1 MLYTSL
7 SKAQEFYYEEFM
19 SFPLLTSMFFV
30 CLFVFHF
37 SLPLFHY
44 KKTPW
49 EMVEG
54 ALNFSYSQSNELK
67 NQSLWHE
74 NWANQTCF
82 GCLLM
87 LFLLDKVLTFQLP
100 TIFHMHST
108 VAILRRE
115 KKIMEDKW
123 SVCVC
128 VCVLGRS

>member
-1 MLYTSL
+1 MLPYL
-7 SKAQEFYYEEFM
+7 RPRNFIM
-19 SFPLLTSMFFV
+19 RNLLSFPLLTSMCFV
-30 CLFVFHF
+30 LFCFVFHF
-37 SLPLFHY
+37 SFPLFHY

-74 NWANQTCF
+74 NWANQTCV
-82 GCLLM
+82 GRLLM

-100 TIFHMHST
+100 TILHMHSK

-115 KKIMEDKW
+115 KKKIVEDKW
-123 SVCVC
+123 SVCVWR
-128 VCVLGRS
+128 RSS